1 MVVHIWILVYWT
13 SWAWRN
19 LLIVQTCLGYMLYQ
33 LQINQGWEST
43 SKNTWTWQWQVK
55 FDVKTNISELRL
67 QWRHPGVHLWEDI
80 CVIMLIQWWIEKG
93 SMFTVSRATFNPSF
107 FKINLENIFNVNIT
121 CFVNI
126 QPLEWIWKWVSMHW
140 GVPSCIKR
148 QKFKQKVSKVDIGQF
163 GHRLVIM
170 SDKFSTWGNRNL
182 CNDAYGLCTK
192 EKIYN
197 KTYARIN
204 KNVYLSLRPFWDTI

>member
-1 MVVHIWILVYWT
+1 MEA
-13 SWAWRN
+13 SR
-19 LLIVQTCLGYMLYQ
+19 
-33 LQINQGWEST
+33 ST
-43 SKNTWTWQWQVK
+43 SLGRYLCDHANSMVNRKG
-55 FDVKTNISELRL
+55 FY
-67 QWRHPGVHLWEDI
+67 VHS
-80 CVIMLIQWWIEKG
+80 QH
-93 SMFTVSRATFNPSF
+93 SNFYPSF
-107 FKINLENIFNVNIT
+107 FKIHLENIFNVNIT

-140 GVPSCIKR
+140 GIPSCIKR
-148 QKFKQKVSKVDIGQF
+148 QKFKQQVSKVDIGQLLVHRYWLRESYLINF

-197 KTYARIN
+197 KTYARLN
-204 KNVYLSLRPFWDTI
+204 KNVYLSRSPFRDTI